1 MTQISKH
8 LTFEECTQS
17 DTADKL
23 GIVNNNPNQS
33 VVENMKLLAE
43 KVFEPIREHFNTPIY
58 VSSMYRGLVLNQAIK
73 GSITSQHCSGQAMD
87 IDMGDKGKPSNFE
100 VFQYIKNNLKFDQL
114 IWEMGTDKNP
124 SWVHVSYTNGKN
136 RQQVLKARKN
146 SQNKTVYENYK

>member
-1 MTQISKH
+1 MQISKH
-8 LTFEECTQS
+8 LTFDECTQS

-58 VSSMYRGLVLNQAIK
+58 VSSMYRGLVLNNAIK
-73 GSITSQHCSGQAMD
+73 GSITSQHCAGQAMD
-87 IDMGDKGKPSNFE
+87 IDMGEKGKPTNFE

-124 SWVHVSYTNGKN
+124 SWVHVSYSSTKN
-136 RQQVLKARKN
+136 RGQVLKARKN
-146 SQNKTVYENYK
+146 KLGKTIYENI